1 MSLLLTSVR
10 NAVSEAFQRL
20 PRLVALFAAEAVT
33 IQVKSGLPFP
43 PREKPHS
50 ADYIRAH
57 LTSQRKLQLRNRRSG
72 WEIGSASA
80 DAT

>member
-33 IQVKSGLPFP
+33 IQVKNVSPVL
-43 PREKPHS
+43 R
-50 ADYIRAH
+50 H
-57 LTSQRKLQLRNRRSG
+57 LFRLGAKSTVG
-72 WEIGSASA
+72 
-80 DAT
+80 